1 MIQIHIEAENAQ
13 EIREAM
19 LTLLGQTPSEAPV
32 ETTDQPD
39 EEKAKTRKPRAS
51 KVAKPAEEPAPAAPV
66 PQPVPAAP
74 VPQPY
79 APPVQPPQPS
89 YQPQPPAYPQP
100 YMPQP
105 QAPIRPPVSVP
116 TQAPQYDIATLS
128 NAARSLLDQN
138 KADLQTLQN
147 LLSQFGVAALDKLP
161 PAQYP
166 AYAAAL
172 RQMGAQV

>member
-1 MIQIHIEAENAQ
+1 MIQIHIEAQNAQ

-19 LTLLGQTPSEAPV
+19 LTLLGQTSSEAPV
-32 ETTDQPD
+32 EATDQPD

-51 KVAKPAEEPAPAAPV
+51 KTARPAEETAPVQATPAPQPAAP
-66 PQPVPAAP
+66 A
-74 VPQPY
+74 PQPY
-79 APPVQPPQPS
+79 APPVQPA
-89 YQPQPPAYPQP
+89 YQPQP
-100 YMPQP
+100 YMPPP
-105 QAPIRPPVSVP
+105 QVPVRPPVSVP
-116 TQAPQYDIATLS
+116 TQAPQYDIVTLS
-128 NAARSLLDQN
+128 NAARSLMDQN

-147 LLSQFGVAALDKLP
+147 LLAQFGVAALDKLP